1 MLCSDFPWNKHVYK
15 TIQLLGYPHGK
26 PPVMAR
32 RRWLM
37 CPLHRKSPGTM
48 VGKDWCAPT
57 WTRGST
63 SGALGTLGFAGIG
76 MWMKQSLYISII
88 VYHGMN
94 LKYWQC
100 RICSRMNT
108 MEFWETRMIVSLF
121 SVISRSHIVESRVME
136 SYPVLPLQYL
146 YVVVVSCR
154 IFGVT
159 MIYHSYFYRCF

>member
-15 TIQLLGYPHGK
+15 PSSHWGTPMETPSHGTQEVAYVSS
-26 PPVMAR
+26 PPEVSWDDGGEGLVCTDMDAGVYFR
-32 RRWLM
+32 R
-37 CPLHRKSPGTM
+37 PGDFGI
-48 VGKDWCAPT
+48 V
-57 WTRGST
+57 
-63 SGALGTLGFAGIG
+63 GIG
-76 MWMKQSLYISII
+76 MWMKQSLHISLLSLSWDEPEILT
-88 VYHGMN
+88 VSDF
-94 LKYWQC
+94 
-100 RICSRMNT
+100 SRMNT

-159 MIYHSYFYRCF
+159 MIYHSYFYRCL

>member
-15 TIQLLGYPHGK
+15 PSSYWGTPMENPQSWHAGGGLCVLSTGSLLGRWWGRIGVHRHGRGGLL
-26 PPVMAR
+26 PAP
-32 RRWLM
+32 WGLWD
-37 CPLHRKSPGTM
+37 CW
-48 VGKDWCAPT
+48 DWDVDET
-57 WTRGST
+57 I
-63 SGALGTLGFAGIG
+63 LIY
-76 MWMKQSLYISII
+76 LYYR
-88 VYHGMN
+88 YHGMN

-146 YVVVVSCR
+146 YVVVSCR